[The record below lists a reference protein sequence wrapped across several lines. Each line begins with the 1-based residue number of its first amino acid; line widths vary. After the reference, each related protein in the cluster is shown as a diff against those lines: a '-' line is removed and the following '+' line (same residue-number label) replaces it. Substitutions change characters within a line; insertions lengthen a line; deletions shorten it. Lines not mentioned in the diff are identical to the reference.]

1 LAEALYKIRGRQ
13 IREEDLS
20 VIRDTISRHW
30 ERGRTA
36 ISRVLCEHWDWRQP
50 NGQLKGMAC
59 RALLLKLQEK
69 QVVNLPPPLSTTNH
83 RKPRKA
89 VRRSYNYDTSEI
101 HGTVSEFGSLKIE
114 MVRHTPDEGL
124 WDHLVDKYHY
134 LGRPRIVGAYLKYLA
149 YLDGHLVACLGWGSA
164 AWKVEC
170 RDRFIGWEP
179 RTREANLYKVVNN
192 VRFLIPGWVSV
203 EHLASK
209 LLSANIRMLPGDW
222 QAFYR
227 HPVALLET
235 FVDTTRFQG
244 TCYRA
249 ANWVYAG
256 LTKGRGRYDRYN
268 RCMEPV
274 KAVYLYPLGK
284 RFREAL
290 HA

>member
-1 LAEALYKIRGRQ
+1 LAEPLYQIRGRQ

-20 VIRDTISRHW
+20 FIRDIISRHW

-50 NGQLKGMAC
+50 NGQFKGMAC
-59 RALLLKLQEK
+59 RALLLKLEEK
-69 QVVNLPPPLSTTNH
+69 KLVNLPPPLSTTNH
-83 RKPRKA
+83 RK
-89 VRRSYNYDTSEI
+89 
-101 HGTVSEFGSLKIE
+101 
-114 MVRHTPDEGL
+114 
-124 WDHLVDKYHY
+124 
-134 LGRPRIVGAYLKYLA
+134 
-149 YLDGHLVACLGWGSA
+149 
-164 AWKVEC
+164 
-170 RDRFIGWEP
+170 P

-192 VRFLIPGWVSV
+192 VRFLILNWVSV

-290 HA
+290 HG